1 MLPVRTVL
9 AGWAVASAVAASAPV
24 PRARLT
30 PEAIAGWERYLGAT
44 ELRLARELG
53 AGDRFLAHDFAA
65 DGAAHRRALTGG
77 AVVIEPV
84 TTVDH
89 TGAAIDVPNAMV
101 HHWRGGVFIPG
112 VRLADLMSRLH
123 AGPPPA
129 RQQEDILDARVLA
142 RGRDQMNVYLRLQ
155 RTKIVTVVYNTE
167 HDVRFK
173 RQGAM
178 RASSTSTA
186 TRIAEVENPGAPGEY
201 ELVPGDDSGYLW
213 RWNSYWR
220 YEEVPGGVI
229 AECESVS
236 LSRDVP
242 GVVRALAG
250 PIIRST
256 ASESM
261 ERTLVGLRDRH
272 KSKQT
277 GRP

>member
-1 MLPVRTVL
+1 MLPIRTML
-9 AGWAVASAVAASAPV
+9 AGWAMASAVATAAPV
-24 PRARLT
+24 ASVRLT
-30 PEAIAGWERYLGAT
+30 PESIAGWERYLGAT
-44 ELRLARELG
+44 ELRIAREMG

-65 DGAAHRRALTGG
+65 DGAAHRRTLIGG
-77 AVVIEPV
+77 AVVVEPL
-84 TTVDH
+84 TTVDR
-89 TGAAIDVPNAMV
+89 TGTPIEVPNAMV

-112 VRLADLMSRLH
+112 VRLNDLMARLH
-123 AGPPPA
+123 DGPPA
-129 RQQEDILDARVLA
+129 GRQQEDLLDSRVLS
-142 RGRDQMNVYLRLQ
+142 RGRDQMNVYLKLQ

-173 RQGAM
+173 RQGPT

-186 TRIAEVENPGAPGEY
+186 TKIAEIDNPGDAVER
-201 ELVPGDDSGYLW
+201 ELPQGDDSGYMW

-261 ERTLVGLRDRH
+261 ERTLLALRERH
-272 KSKQT
+272 K
-277 GRP
+277 R